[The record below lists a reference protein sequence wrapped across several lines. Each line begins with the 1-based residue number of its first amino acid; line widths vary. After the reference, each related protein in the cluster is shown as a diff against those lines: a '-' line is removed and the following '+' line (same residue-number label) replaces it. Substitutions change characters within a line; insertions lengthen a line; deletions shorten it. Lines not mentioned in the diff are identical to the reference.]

1 MIRMNNVSN
10 FYVLQVPNTPLNI
23 CEQPARKDNNV
34 ISIRA
39 DGVRPL
45 TYQWYSRGDKL
56 CDADN
61 HQDYDGYATDN
72 LVIMDSNLLS
82 EGVFKCQVKDKL
94 GNCVESNEL
103 GKYKC
108 VSGYNN
114 DSCFEQISSKMCSEE
129 LGN

>member
-1 MIRMNNVSN
+1 MNNVSN

-23 CEQPARKDNNV
+23 CEQPAQKDNNV

-45 TYQWYSRGDKL
+45 TYQWYSRGIKL
-56 CDADN
+56 CDADY
-61 HQDYDGYATDN
+61 QDYDGYATDD
-72 LVIMDSNLLS
+72 LVIKDSNLLS
-82 EGVFKCQVKDKL
+82 EGVFKCQVKDKF
-94 GNCVESNEL
+94 GNCVESDEI
-103 GKYKC
+103 GKHYSN
-108 VSGYNN
+108 VFMSGYNN